1 MPNADLD
8 PLDLAGAVALR
19 KTLENPPKLDLGEN
33 IRAASKA
40 GGGRFAGR
48 LLRAVRGPGKLT
60 VHEFFYYRLY
70 DPALAETALDRF
82 VGKKVQA
89 RMHFAC
95 NDPRWFAAC
104 HDKLLWSAILS
115 GAKLALPDTVAV
127 FAKSEQFDAGELLRT
142 GEELKA
148 FVSDGRNRPL
158 FCKPIDGINSIGA
171 MRIEGSDGDKLVIN
185 GGEQRQLA
193 DIVHFMSSLSP
204 AGYLLQRVLRPNP
217 VLEPLTGAA
226 IASLRFL
233 VLLADD
239 GPAIESAVIKLPT
252 RSQIADNFW
261 RKGNMLA
268 AIDLASGKIVRTIT
282 GTGAALEV
290 VQTEPATGLTL
301 QGFVVP
307 DFAATQS
314 LCLRAA
320 VHFRGIRTQSWD
332 VALTADGPVLLEMNF
347 GGDLN
352 LHQLAHNRGI
362 LTDRY
367 CRHLRACGYKRRLPA
382 GKSA

>member
-1 MPNADLD
+1 
-8 PLDLAGAVALR
+8 
-19 KTLENPPKLDLGEN
+19 
-33 IRAASKA
+33 
-40 GGGRFAGR
+40 
-48 LLRAVRGPGKLT
+48 
-60 VHEFFYYRLY
+60 
-70 DPALAETALDRF
+70 
-82 VGKKVQA
+82 
-89 RMHFAC
+89 
-95 NDPRWFAAC
+95 
-104 HDKLLWSAILS
+104 
-115 GAKLALPDTVAV
+115 LPDTVAI
-127 FAKSEQFDAGELLRT
+127 FAKSGQFDASELLRT

-171 MRIEGSDGDKLVIN
+171 IRIEGSDGDKLVIN

-239 GPAIESAVIKLPT
+239 GAAIESAVIKLPT
-252 RSQIADNFW
+252 RSQVADNFW

-282 GTGAALEV
+282 GSGAALKV
-290 VQTEPATGLTL
+290 VQTEPASGLTL
-301 QGFVVP
+301 QGFVIP
-307 DFAATQS
+307 DFAAAQS

-362 LTDRY
+362 LSDSY

-382 GKSA
+382 GTSA